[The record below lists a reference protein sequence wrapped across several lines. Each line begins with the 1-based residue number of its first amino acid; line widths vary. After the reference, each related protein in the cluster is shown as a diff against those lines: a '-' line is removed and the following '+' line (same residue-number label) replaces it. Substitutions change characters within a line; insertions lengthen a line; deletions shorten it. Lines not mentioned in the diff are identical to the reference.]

1 MEPWEELEEG
11 ELLLAGE
18 AGVPMASRGECA
30 EEEGEP
36 PKAAAASA
44 ADGLLALS
52 EADGQTSI
60 ASGL

>member
-18 AGVPMASRGECA
+18 AGVAKASKGECA
-30 EEEGEP
+30 VEEGDP

-44 ADGLLALS
+44 PEGLLPRS
-52 EADGQTSI
+52 EAEGQTSI
-60 ASGL
+60 ASGR